1 MEEKLLCTLHCPG
14 EFNKDIAEMFSV
26 KAANTVQFAGHC
38 IALSKAGKGRI
49 RNICTNTKKIRI
61 QKQKQKQKRRGTE
74 IFVRIQKQSLSND
87 FVSVSV
93 SVPERNLRRINLSH
107 PGHQTGGFSVD
118 VISTTAK
125 Y

>member
-1 MEEKLLCTLHCPG
+1 MLCFRLKIKTLITMLYFNNTYLFLFRSDYSSIIPLILNLLSP
-14 EFNKDIAEMFSV
+14 
-26 KAANTVQFAGHC
+26 
-38 IALSKAGKGRI
+38 GKGRI

-61 QKQKQKQKRRGTE
+61 QKQKQKQKRRETE
-74 IFVRIQKQSLSND
+74 IFVRRQKQSLSND